1 MAVRVTHGTSI
12 LSELRG
18 RFRYPGSA
26 SFRQEG
32 DEQQQQEQQQLEEE
46 DAEAGEQHTVAAL
59 DSDSDATVNTDPLS
73 ELEEYFP
80 AGEEDDDIED
90 EDEEEVEGH
99 DGGTT
104 RKQGLYPSILI
115 EDQQEKGE
123 TTTLSPSSILS
134 LVEKRLHHN
143 QASAALPRGAPTGA
157 GTSPSIPPTSDA
169 SQPSSSPSIPPS
181 FSSSPSPSK
190 KASPFFQL
198 IERRQSSSSTVL
210 GLNSPFPSSLR
221 TPASAATDAGEKR
234 ESKREK
240 MQGGEETP
248 KTTSMFAFYPL
259 KTRTE
264 GGKEGRKEG
273 GREEGMEREKEV
285 TKRFIR
291 SLDIYGLCA
300 EGRKGNGE
308 MGEEGFDMS
317 EEKQMCLLGSRG
329 DNALLLAARLNDA
342 EMVRRLLEEGRWKS
356 DVRNAYGETLLH
368 LAVSGGR
375 GHVSL
380 LPFLGILVGEG
391 RRVGGTEGGNVGGWN
406 VRTVLGRTPWMEA
419 AVCGNIEGL
428 KALWREGGREGGLEV
443 GAVDN
448 DGRNALH
455 LAVMYRQEEAVYWL
469 VERDGGREGDG
480 WRKGVLLQGRDK
492 DGMTPLHFAAMYNS
506 VKLAQMLLNEGGS
519 EGGRARTKEGET
531 PMQVAERFGHV
542 WTRRALEI
550 MMEEA
555 KDEERGV
562 EGEEEEGAMESQIN
576 SKARLHKWN
585 GGKGEGREEVSGGMQ
600 VRIMVGGREVI
611 LEGMQIECVEI
622 VGGWERGREGGG
634 LAM

>member
-1 MAVRVTHGTSI
+1 MAVRVTRGTSI

-46 DAEAGEQHTVAAL
+46 DAEAGEQHTMAAL

-90 EDEEEVEGH
+90 KDEEEEVEGH

-143 QASAALPRGAPTGA
+143 QASAALPR
-157 GTSPSIPPTSDA
+157 
-169 SQPSSSPSIPPS
+169 
-181 FSSSPSPSK
+181 
-190 KASPFFQL
+190 
-198 IERRQSSSSTVL
+198 
-210 GLNSPFPSSLR
+210 
-221 TPASAATDAGEKR
+221 AATDAGEKR
-234 ESKREK
+234 EGKREK

-264 GGKEGRKEG
+264 GGNEGRKEG

-562 EGEEEEGAMESQIN
+562 EGEEEEGAMESQTN